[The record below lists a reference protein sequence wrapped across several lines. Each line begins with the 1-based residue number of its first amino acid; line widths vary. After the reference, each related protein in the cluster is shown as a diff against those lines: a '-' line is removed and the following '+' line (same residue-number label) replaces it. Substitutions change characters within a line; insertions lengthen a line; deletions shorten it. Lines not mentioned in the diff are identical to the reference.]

1 MVKCVN
7 ADSQSFHHNWA
18 ENMNGLW
25 WKIKK
30 IISGKINSDPPYL
43 TAILREG
50 GGKIKKNTQVTCCT
64 IHRKFRTKSCY

>member
-30 IISGKINSDPPYL
+30 IISGKINSDPPL
-43 TAILREG
+43 S
-50 GGKIKKNTQVTCCT
+50 
-64 IHRKFRTKSCY
+64 HRHFERGWGED